1 MENSPQIYYGSMPI
15 DDGHLILNA
24 DDVKALLR
32 IMPKLFM
39 TASGVFNSWE
49 TFYNTSNRKMQL
61 KNT

>member
-1 MENSPQIYYGSMPI
+1 MPI